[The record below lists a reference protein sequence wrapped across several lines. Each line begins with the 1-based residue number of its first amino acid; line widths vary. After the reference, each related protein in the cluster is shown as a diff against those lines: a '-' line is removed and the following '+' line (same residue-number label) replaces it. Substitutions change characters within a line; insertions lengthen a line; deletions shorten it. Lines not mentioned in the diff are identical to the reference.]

1 MSLDRKRSK
10 EVAVQDQ
17 RTKECV
23 TLRQVSRYSHSTFS
37 VGNQTKATCQPE
49 WVRMKND
56 RIKKSSNRKK
66 SLGRP
71 AKGLAS
77 YVTQHKCDS
86 SFMWTQKLQK
96 SNSSPQTVININ
108 NPQTSDCTK
117 TLGCCQKYQLA
128 TRNTDHS
135 WPTYSHLIMLAHY
148 TRCNMAL
155 HPLAHATVSN
165 NTGLFQQ
172 SEYIYSW
179 RPLMETPAFQSS
191 LAVSGKK
198 TREGRRAREIKG
210 EREVRASSSP
220 QLKWTVHSPLR
231 AGLLSNM
238 ACEWDSSL
246 SSLPHINSSDCESS
260 ASAAVCDRYS
270 DI

>member
-1 MSLDRKRSK
+1 MWFILHVD
-10 EVAVQDQ
+10 
-17 RTKECV
+17 
-23 TLRQVSRYSHSTFS
+23 
-37 VGNQTKATCQPE
+37 TKATNFP
-49 WVRMKND
+49 
-56 RIKKSSNRKK
+56 
-66 SLGRP
+66 L
-71 AKGLAS
+71 
-77 YVTQHKCDS
+77 
-86 SFMWTQKLQK
+86 F
-96 SNSSPQTVININ
+96 PQTVINVN

-117 TLGCCQKYQLA
+117 TLGCCQKYLLA

-148 TRCNMAL
+148 TRRNMAL
-155 HPLAHATVSN
+155 HPPAHATVSN
-165 NTGLFQQ
+165 NAGLFQQ

-191 LAVSGKK
+191 LAVRGKK
-198 TREGRRAREIKG
+198 ARERGRAREIKG
-210 EREVRASSSP
+210 EREVCASSSP

-246 SSLPHINSSDCESS
+246 SSLPHINSSDRESS
-260 ASAAVCDRYS
+260 AAAAACDRYS

>member
-1 MSLDRKRSK
+1 M
-10 EVAVQDQ
+10 
-17 RTKECV
+17 
-23 TLRQVSRYSHSTFS
+23 
-37 VGNQTKATCQPE
+37 
-49 WVRMKND
+49 WND
-56 RIKKSSNRKK
+56 RIKVQEKQSPPPTQN
-66 SLGRP
+66 
-71 AKGLAS
+71 GLAS

-86 SFMWTQKLQK
+86 SFMWTQKLQT
-96 SNSSPQTVININ
+96 SLSSRKQSS
-108 NPQTSDCTK
+108 TSTIRK
-117 TLGCCQKYQLA
+117 PPTAQKLSVA
-128 TRNTDHS
+128 VRNTYWQRETDHS

-155 HPLAHATVSN
+155 HPPAHATVSN
-165 NTGLFQQ
+165 NAGLFQQ

-198 TREGRRAREIKG
+198 ARKRRREREIKG
-210 EREVRASSSP
+210 EREVCASSSP
-220 QLKWTVHSPLR
+220 KLKWTVHSPLR

-260 ASAAVCDRYS
+260 AAAAACDRYS

>member
-1 MSLDRKRSK
+1 MSPYDRYPDTAIALSQLAIKPRLHANQRESEWETTELKRVQIEK
-10 EVAVQDQ
+10 ELGSSRQ
-17 RTKECV
+17 R
-23 TLRQVSRYSHSTFS
+23 
-37 VGNQTKATCQPE
+37 VGILCNPTHMWFILLVDTKA
-49 WVRMKND
+49 
-56 RIKKSSNRKK
+56 
-66 SLGRP
+66 
-71 AKGLAS
+71 AKVQLFP
-77 YVTQHKCDS
+77 H
-86 SFMWTQKLQK
+86 
-96 SNSSPQTVININ
+96 TVINVN

-165 NTGLFQQ
+165 NAGLFQQ

-179 RPLMETPAFQSS
+179 RPLIETPAFQSS
-191 LAVSGKK
+191 LAVSSKK

-260 ASAAVCDRYS
+260 ASAAMCDRYS